1 MNSIGGYFELELP
14 HREEYHK
21 NAIRLNTGRNAF
33 EYVLRAKAYQKAYL
47 PYYTCDVMLQP
58 IQKLNIEFEFYS
70 IDEFFQPIFDFT
82 IIKDDEVFVYNNYF
96 GICDNQVNKVAA
108 KCKNLIVDNS
118 QAFYS
123 LPLPGV
129 DTFYSPRKFFG
140 IPDGAYLYT
149 DTLLDESFETDISYQ
164 RFEHL
169 LGRADRSAEE
179 FYTVFRK
186 NEEEFSNQPIK
197 HMSRLTQKLLSGID
211 YDTIAA
217 IRRQNF
223 DILHS
228 HLKHSNQL
236 KADLE
241 IEAVPMTYPL
251 LVSDGGQLREKLIQ
265 NRIYVA
271 TYWPNVLKWCDEKLL
286 ENKLTK
292 EIVFFPIDQRYDEVE
307 MKSIIEVIE
316 NV

>member
-1 MNSIGGYFELELP
+1 
-14 HREEYHK
+14 
-21 NAIRLNTGRNAF
+21 
-33 EYVLRAKAYQKAYL
+33 
-47 PYYTCDVMLQP
+47 
-58 IQKLNIEFEFYS
+58 
-70 IDEFFQPIFDFT
+70 
-82 IIKDDEVFVYNNYF
+82 
-96 GICDNQVNKVAA
+96 
-108 KCKNLIVDNS
+108 
-118 QAFYS
+118 
-123 LPLPGV
+123 
-129 DTFYSPRKFFG
+129 
-140 IPDGAYLYT
+140 
-149 DTLLDESFETDISYQ
+149 
-164 RFEHL
+164 
-169 LGRADRSAEE
+169 
-179 FYTVFRK
+179 
-186 NEEEFSNQPIK
+186 
-197 HMSRLTQKLLSGID
+197 MSRLTQKLLSGID

-223 DILHS
+223 NILHS

-292 EIVFFPIDQRYDEVE
+292 EIVFLPIDQRYDEVE